1 MHYYSIYNEGTVME
15 NQFDYYL
22 DLVQE
27 NVGISRESLL
37 EELKNIGASLD
48 TKERESYQ
56 IGYLQGIFEGWFFS
70 QQKNLPN

>member
-1 MHYYSIYNEGTVME
+1 ME

-27 NVGISRESLL
+27 NVGISREALL
-37 EELKNIGASLD
+37 VELKNIGASLD
-48 TKERESYQ
+48 AKERQSYQ

>member
-1 MHYYSIYNEGTVME
+1 ME